1 MPVKTVQDLFVEEL
15 RDIYH
20 AERQITKA
28 LPKMAKAASSPEL
41 KQAFELHLEQTRGQI
56 DRLDQVFEQLDVAKR
71 GKKCE
76 AMEGLLEEA
85 RATMEEI
92 EDESVLDVGMIINA
106 QKVEH
111 YEIAGYGSLVALAK
125 QLGHDQ
131 AASLLAETLA
141 EEKETDQKL
150 NEVALSMA
158 NLGRCR
164 EVRPGSGQQ
173 EGAGSRHR
181 VIAVGYRG
189 SGAGVKVYL
198 DELQLFGG
206 HAEGDE
212 LYSIEGVIGWAFSDS
227 IGGDYPQCPPWTRLA
242 TTTSTARAAMT
253 GSRAVAA
260 TTILY
265 WGDGQRRAAW
275 WQRDRHRRLR
285 RCLSR
290 GGRSCQR
297 HRQWSLLRQRP
308 PVRHRESDR
317 QPLGDLLAGNGGANG
332 LTGCLGPGRRA
343 VPTSSTT
350 FIQATA
356 TPRTRRTSS
365 PTSAERRA
373 TRSTSRPSTPTRR

>member
-85 RATMEEI
+85 RSTMEEI
-92 EDESVLDVGMIINA
+92 EDEGVLDVGMIINA

-158 NLGRCR
+158 N
-164 EVRPGSGQQ
+164 PGA
-173 EGAGSRHR
+173 AGKSAPAQANRK
-181 VIAVGYRG
+181 A
-189 SGAGVKVYL
+189 
-198 DELQLFGG
+198 
-206 HAEGDE
+206 
-212 LYSIEGVIGWAFSDS
+212 
-227 IGGDYPQCPPWTRLA
+227 P
-242 TTTSTARAAMT
+242 ARA
-253 GSRAVAA
+253 
-260 TTILY
+260 
-265 WGDGQRRAAW
+265 
-275 WQRDRHRRLR
+275 
-285 RCLSR
+285 
-290 GGRSCQR
+290 
-297 HRQWSLLRQRP
+297 
-308 PVRHRESDR
+308 
-317 QPLGDLLAGNGGANG
+317 
-332 LTGCLGPGRRA
+332 
-343 VPTSSTT
+343 
-350 FIQATA
+350 TA
-356 TPRTRRTSS
+356 
-365 PTSAERRA
+365 
-373 TRSTSRPSTPTRR
+373 